1 MARLRSVQRLSM
13 SIADADTD
21 VMAIAV
27 QANVWTGQSSST
39 PVKTYDAV
47 GATEMMLSLWGILT
61 FCFFCQ
67 TLRINRGLQTL
78 FISLTVLF
86 FLLAGGVKNELCNK
100 VKPHRCC

>member
-1 MARLRSVQRLSM
+1 M
-13 SIADADTD
+13 
-21 VMAIAV
+21 MAIAV
-27 QANVWTGQSSST
+27 QANVWTGQSSNT
-39 PVKTYDAV
+39 PVKTYDAG

-67 TLRINRGLQTL
+67 TLRINRGLQML

-100 VKPHRCC
+100 VKPHPCC